1 MSQTKPRSMWR
12 VTQYLLHLFYLR
24 HRKGYGIHSPALFE
38 LVNRV
43 IFNTS
48 GLRVPGEVR
57 SLHRQIL
64 GDHTLIGGM
73 DPGANSRVDQAE
85 SRTVRSFV
93 RHSSVSFRYGALLY
107 RITRWFK
114 PETILELGTGLGIST
129 LYLAAGSPGTP
140 LHTIEGNDA
149 RADFSS
155 QLFKRCGLSAVQVHV
170 GEMEEILET
179 FPDIAGK
186 RLLAFVDGNHRYE
199 PTLGYIRWV
208 LSRAGEEAV
217 IVMDDI
223 YWSKGMQRAWREI
236 IRWPEVRVSIDL
248 FHIGI
253 LLLRKD
259 LAKTTLKMKF

>member
-1 MSQTKPRSMWR
+1 MWR

-43 IFNTS
+43 IFNAS
-48 GLRVPGEVR
+48 GLHVPGEIGSV
-57 SLHRQIL
+57 HRQIL
-64 GDHTLIGGM
+64 RNHTLIGGE
-73 DPGANSRVDQAE
+73 DPGATSRVDQAE

-107 RITRWFK
+107 RITSWFK

-129 LYLAAGSPGTP
+129 LYLAGAAPGVP

-155 QLFKRCGLSAVQVHV
+155 HLFKRCGLSAVQVHA
-170 GEMEEILET
+170 GEMEEMLERVSG
-179 FPDIAGK
+179 IAGK
-186 RLLAFVDGNHRYE
+186 RFLAFVDGNHRYE
-199 PTLGYIRWV
+199 PTLRYIRWI
-208 LSRAGEEAV
+208 LGRAGEEAV
-217 IVMDDI
+217 IILDDI
-223 YWSKGMQRAWREI
+223 YWSKGMQQAWKEI

-248 FHIGI
+248 FHMGI
-253 LLLRKD
+253 LLFRKD